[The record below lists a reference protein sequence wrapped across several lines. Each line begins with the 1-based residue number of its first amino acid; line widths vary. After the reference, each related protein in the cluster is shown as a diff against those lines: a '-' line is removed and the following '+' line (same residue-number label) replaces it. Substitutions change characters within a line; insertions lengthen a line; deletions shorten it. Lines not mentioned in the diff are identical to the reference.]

1 MAQWVKCL
9 TGETNDPENLYKP
22 DASAIQHS
30 HSEMEDADKEL
41 SGKLMGQ
48 LTLGMQREK

>member
-1 MAQWVKCL
+1 M
-9 TGETNDPENLYKP
+9 GENNDPEDLNKP

-48 LTLGMQREK
+48 LTLGMQRLK